1 MKKIIF
7 ILLLAVSVVSCQK
20 ETAEQRQVISTE
32 PIAEITKTTKVFAG
46 SNPSVKIDYTLT
58 NTANVES
65 IKLNNVLD
73 VVVKDGNGVTYEP
86 AAGFTNNRF
95 YFWVFNLK
103 DGKQII
109 TNPKQYWF

>member
-20 ETAEQRQVISTE
+20 ETAEQRQVITE

>member
-7 ILLLAVSVVSCQK
+7 ILLLAVSVVSCEK
-20 ETAEQRQVISTE
+20 ETAEQRQVITE

-58 NTANVES
+58 NTVNVQS

-73 VVVKDGNGVTYEP
+73 VVVKDGNGVLYDHQGGGNWF
-86 AAGFTNNRF
+86 ANYWFIF
-95 YFWVFNLK
+95 FMK
-103 DGKQII
+103 DGKQI
-109 TNPKQYWF
+109 TTAVKTYYF

>member
-1 MKKIIF
+1 MKKILF

-58 NTANVES
+58 NTANVQS

-73 VVVKDGNGVTYEP
+73 VVVKDGNGVLYDHQGGGNWF
-86 AAGFTNNRF
+86 ANYWFIF
-95 YFWVFNLK
+95 FMK
-103 DGKQII
+103 DGKQI
-109 TNPKQYWF
+109 TTPVKTYYF